1 MSLIVHRPSVDSHR
15 HSDAPNVTIS
25 GSRGSFLASELE
37 GGLSE
42 LLPLLGDEVAL
53 LLLVPLENLLGDLL
67 PVGHSS
73 LLGGLEVLRVLLN
86 SLDELNK
93 LFHGL
98 LAVSFP
104 GLNPAA

>member
-1 MSLIVHRPSVDSHR
+1 MSLVVHRPSVDSHR

-42 LLPLLGDEVAL
+42 LLPLLGDELAL

-67 PVGHSS
+67 PVGKSS
-73 LLGGLEVLRVLLN
+73 LLGGLEVLRVLLD
-86 SLDELNK
+86 SLDEMTSLVMAF
-93 LFHGL
+93 LQYAF
-98 LAVSFP
+98 
-104 GLNPAA
+104 